1 MLNRIG
7 CGVSALLNDFELKIK
22 SVPCWWSID
31 RIEWFVWSNHLMI
44 HLIIIASFDRIIWS
58 HYLIAS
64 FDRTGW
70 GGQGGSKMHVETIS
84 FQSQTHHSTSMVIVV
99 IHSLEHNPV
108 DCHHCCLQ
116 RDGLRLPGVA
126 SLFNAA
132 QLSSMLGWGRISELG
147 AIAGKQVL
155 QWICTS
161 CVSSVICESH
171 SAQVWGIP
179 AFWSHQF
186 RGHFIHRHGNYPEGE
201 YWDLLSGVWG
211 FCVQSMIRSN
221 DAINDS
227 IKWWCNQ
234 WFDQWFD

>member
-1 MLNRIG
+1 
-7 CGVSALLNDFELKIK
+7 
-22 SVPCWWSID
+22 
-31 RIEWFVWSNHLMI
+31 MI
-44 HLIIIASFDRIIWS
+44 HLII
-58 HYLIAS
+58 IAS

-161 CVSSVICESH
+161 CVSYVICESH
-171 SAQVWGIP
+171 SAQV
-179 AFWSHQF
+179 
-186 RGHFIHRHGNYPEGE
+186 
-201 YWDLLSGVWG
+201 
-211 FCVQSMIRSN
+211 
-221 DAINDS
+221 
-227 IKWWCNQ
+227 
-234 WFDQWFD
+234 

>member
-99 IHSLEHNPV
+99 PLIVIIVACNAMVYDCLVWPACLMPRSSLPCWVGEGYQNWEQLPV
-108 DCHHCCLQ
+108 SKFCNGFA
-116 RDGLRLPGVA
+116 RAVYLP
-126 SLFNAA
+126 
-132 QLSSMLGWGRISELG
+132 
-147 AIAGKQVL
+147 
-155 QWICTS
+155 
-161 CVSSVICESH
+161 
-171 SAQVWGIP
+171 
-179 AFWSHQF
+179 
-186 RGHFIHRHGNYPEGE
+186 
-201 YWDLLSGVWG
+201 
-211 FCVQSMIRSN
+211 
-221 DAINDS
+221 
-227 IKWWCNQ
+227 
-234 WFDQWFD
+234 